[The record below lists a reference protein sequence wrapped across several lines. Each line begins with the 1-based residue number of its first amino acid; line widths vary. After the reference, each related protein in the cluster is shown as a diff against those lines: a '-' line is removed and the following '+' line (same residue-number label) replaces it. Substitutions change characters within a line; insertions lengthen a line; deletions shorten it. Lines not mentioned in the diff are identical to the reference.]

1 MIKAV
6 VVDDEALTGEHIC
19 RQLKSSG
26 VEISGC
32 FLNPFEALDKVNIL
46 KPDVMFLDIEMPEMS
61 GLDLAERVYS
71 SGYECEIVFITAY
84 NQYAIE
90 AFEVN
95 ALDYLLKPVMAERLN
110 QALERVKKRRMAASV
125 STIENVNK
133 KIRVSL
139 FGSLSLYVGDE
150 NKPIHWVTA
159 KSAEVFVF
167 MLLQRGE
174 KEISKW
180 KISEAI
186 WPDKDKGKA
195 DINLRST
202 ISRLNKTLRENAI
215 GISVISTGNAY
226 KLNCEDIDLDVDAF
240 KLEKLVLDSNEIN
253 TENVQYYTS
262 VVLSYIDMLL
272 EEFSSEWCDALRVK
286 YHRYFINA
294 AHKLVKHYDKIG
306 VEPLKILNIIDLIT
320 KYEPYDEKIREIE
333 LKLQYRIEG
342 KQGAAKYYKLYL
354 DMLKKDLGIEPSE
367 SMKKVYK
374 YIMKQ

>member
-19 RQLKSSG
+19 RLLRNSG
-26 VEISGC
+26 VEVSGC
-32 FLNPFEALDKVNIL
+32 FSNPLEALHKTNTL

-61 GLDLAERVYS
+61 GLELAERVYS

-90 AFEVN
+90 AFDVN
-95 ALDYLLKPVMAERLN
+95 ALDYLLKPVIPERLSRSV
-110 QALERVKKRRMAASV
+110 ERVNKRRMSAAAS
-125 STIENVNK
+125 TMENVNK

-139 FGSLSLYVGDE
+139 FGSLSLYAGDE

-159 KSAEVFVF
+159 KSAEVFAF
-167 MLLQRGE
+167 LLLQRGE

-180 KISEAI
+180 KIAEAI
-186 WPDKDKGKA
+186 WPDKDNEKA

-202 ISRLNKTLRENAI
+202 ISRLNKTLRENAT

-226 KLNCEDIDLDVDAF
+226 KLNFTDIDLEVDAF

-253 TENVQYYTS
+253 FENVQHYNNVT
-262 VVLSYIDMLL
+262 LSYRYMLL
-272 EEFSSEWCDALRVK
+272 EEFSNEWCNALRVN

-294 AHKLVKHYDKIG
+294 AHKLVEYYEKIG
-306 VEPLKILNIIDLIT
+306 VEPLIILHIVDLMV
-320 KYEPYDEKIREIE
+320 KYEPYDERIREIE
-333 LKLQYRIEG
+333 LKLHYRIEG
-342 KQGAAKYYKLYL
+342 KQGAERYYKRYV
-354 DMLKKDLGIEPSE
+354 DILKKDLGIEPSE
-367 SMKKVYK
+367 SMKNLYK
-374 YIMKQ
+374 YIMEQ